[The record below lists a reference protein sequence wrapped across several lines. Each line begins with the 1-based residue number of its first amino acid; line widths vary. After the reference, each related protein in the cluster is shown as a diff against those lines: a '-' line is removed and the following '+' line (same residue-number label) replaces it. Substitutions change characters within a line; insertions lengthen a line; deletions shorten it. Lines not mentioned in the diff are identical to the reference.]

1 MAETFG
7 LEIGR
12 AKPYPLTASYRFGP
26 ALAKPAGLV
35 SGKKYSSQ
43 SERKTK
49 VQLHQCKDAAESD
62 QAVVD
67 AAAARVGL
75 GPKTPLSEFAVLLR
89 HPHQSVGIE
98 NRLLAA
104 DIAYTTAGFESY
116 LVRPEVLLVR
126 GLLAYAADD
135 FSAIDSRDTRE
146 RVLRAMLLF
155 GGAKI
160 DVKDPD
166 RSANELDDQIALEK
180 EASAAIADNPRLL
193 RVFFENQ
200 VQRMGTPDA
209 CRRMLAA
216 VEAARSCTG
225 KDALTKVIAA
235 LDPQYLASRALVQVA
250 RVREVTG
257 NIAGLL
263 ASASDYET
271 AHDYFVALNK
281 FEVRQ
286 RNLKAKES
294 IVLSSIEAAKGLEFE
309 HVLMPNI
316 NAREFA
322 AAGDS
327 ADDRNLFYVAITRA
341 KSQLSLYCEASRPS
355 RYLMDAGIIPPA

>member
-1 MAETFG
+1 M
-7 LEIGR
+7 
-12 AKPYPLTASYRFGP
+12 
-26 ALAKPAGLV
+26 
-35 SGKKYSSQ
+35 
-43 SERKTK
+43 
-49 VQLHQCKDAAESD
+49 
-62 QAVVD
+62 
-67 AAAARVGL
+67 
-75 GPKTPLSEFAVLLR
+75 
-89 HPHQSVGIE
+89 GIE

-166 RSANELDDQIALEK
+166 RPGGESDDQVALEK

-216 VEAARSCTG
+216 VEAARSYSG
-225 KDALTKVIAA
+225 KDALKKVIDA
-235 LDPQYLASRALVQVA
+235 LDPHYLASRALVQAA
-250 RVREVTG
+250 RVREVNG

-263 ASASDYET
+263 ASASGYET
-271 AHDYFVALNK
+271 AHDYFMELNN

-286 RNLKAKES
+286 RGLKAKDS

-309 HVLMPNI
+309 HVLMPHI

-322 AAGDS
+322 VAGDS
-327 ADDRNLFYVAITRA
+327 DDDRNLFYVAITRA

-355 RYLMDAGIIPPA
+355 RYLVDAGLIPPA

>member
-1 MAETFG
+1 M
-7 LEIGR
+7 
-12 AKPYPLTASYRFGP
+12 
-26 ALAKPAGLV
+26 
-35 SGKKYSSQ
+35 
-43 SERKTK
+43 
-49 VQLHQCKDAAESD
+49 
-62 QAVVD
+62 
-67 AAAARVGL
+67 
-75 GPKTPLSEFAVLLR
+75 
-89 HPHQSVGIE
+89 GIE

-104 DIAYTTAGFESY
+104 NIAYTTVGFESY

-166 RSANELDDQIALEK
+166 HPGESGDQVALEK
-180 EASAAIADNPRLL
+180 KASEAIADNPRLL

-200 VQRMGTPDA
+200 VQRTGTPDA

-216 VEAARSCTG
+216 VEAARSYSG
-225 KDALTKVIAA
+225 KDALKRVIDA
-235 LDPQYLASRALVQVA
+235 LEPHHLASRALVQAA
-250 RVREVTG
+250 RVREVNG

-263 ASASDYET
+263 ASASGYET
-271 AHDYFVALNK
+271 AHDYFMELNN
-281 FEVRQ
+281 FEVR
-286 RNLKAKES
+286 RRGLMTKDS

-309 HVLMPNI
+309 HVLMPGI

-322 AAGDS
+322 VAGDS
-327 ADDRNLFYVAITRA
+327 TDDRNLFYVAITRA
-341 KSQLSLYCEASRPS
+341 KRQLTLYCEASRPS
-355 RYLMDAGIIPPA
+355 RYLLDAGLIPQA